1 MAPEQLGGDPID
13 ARADL
18 YALATIAFRALT
30 GRPPFLGRMEVVLFH
45 VLRTPA
51 PPVTRFNPFLP
62 ADLDAVFTIALAKSR
77 DDRFSTGAELKN
89 RAREL
94 FEALP
99 TESPVAADPLTDGTT
114 RIFG

>member
-1 MAPEQLGGDPID
+1 
-13 ARADL
+13 
-18 YALATIAFRALT
+18 
-30 GRPPFLGRMEVVLFH
+30 
-45 VLRTPA
+45 
-51 PPVTRFNPFLP
+51 VTRFNPFLP

-77 DDRFSTGAELKN
+77 DDRFSTGAELASALRDAARGRLGLELKN